1 MPSGMNGLCRI
12 DLTSSRTLSSRSP
25 KGMKSM
31 WDASMPVSAVSLP
44 HNSSLENVSIPQSVW
59 WITRYSLVPSSCE
72 EMMRLRNAD
81 LEAEEA
87 LRMEPGVHAGQD
99 SNPAGRRH
107 RLARL
112 IEVGGVAA
120 VVVEQDLSGAH
131 DGSFYPFE
139 WLAWWLAI

>member
-1 MPSGMNGLCRI
+1 MGATEVLLDNNRRYAADFDQSGKPMPPARRVAVLTCMDARLHPERFLGL
-12 DLTSSRTLSSRSP
+12 D
-25 KGMKSM
+25 GG
-31 WDASMPVSAVSLP
+31 DAHVV
-44 HNSSLENVSIPQSVW
+44 
-59 WITRYSLVPSSCE
+59 
-72 EMMRLRNAD
+72 RNAD
-81 LEAEEA
+81 VEAEET